1 MPKPPVDATTP
12 SLTIQY
18 KNTRP
23 LEVGDFADSLYA
35 VANEYKR
42 FVENKAGDATDAPE
56 FRLFVKEMREGSII
70 AVLEALPSFHDMAVT
85 AGVGLVAL
93 PSISQV
99 NDIYDFAGHL
109 KVTFDYL
116 LHSVGKKPELNKAS
130 LDNVNSI
137 VEPTAKDQGSQLIIN
152 VTGNNNVLV
161 LNASSL
167 DTNAVQNAAKRELKS
182 LALPA
187 QQSYERVILTWYQ
200 VRKDSSDKGDRAII
214 ESVSERPYKCVF
226 QNETVK
232 AAILADAEN
241 LFKFA
246 YFVDVMVE
254 RIRGKIIC
262 YKIMGLYDKIPLDVD
277 RINVD
282 GTNVDE

>member
-1 MPKPPVDATTP
+1 MPKSAVAEAAPA
-12 SLTIQY
+12 LTIQF

-23 LEVGDFADSLYA
+23 IEVGDFADSLYA

-42 FVENKAGDATDAPE
+42 FVETKNSNVAEAPE
-56 FRLFVKEMREGSII
+56 FRLFVKEMREGSIV
-70 AVLEALPSFHDMAVT
+70 AVLEALPSANDMVVYAT
-85 AGVGLVAL
+85 AGIAAL
-93 PSISQV
+93 PSITQV

-109 KVTFDYL
+109 KSSFDYL
-116 LHSVGKKPELNKAS
+116 LKAVGKRPALNKTS
-130 LDNVNSI
+130 LENISSI
-137 VEPTAKDQGSQLIIN
+137 VEPTAKDPGSKIIIN
-152 VTGNNNVLV
+152 VTGNNNNVMVLD
-161 LNASSL
+161 ASSL
-167 DTNAVQNAAKRELKS
+167 DSNAVQNASKRELKN

-187 QQSYERVILTWYQ
+187 QESHERVILTWYQ

-214 ESVSERPYKCVF
+214 ESIDDRPYKCVF

-246 YFVDVMVE
+246 YYVDVMVE

-262 YKIMGLYDKIPLDVD
+262 YKIMGLYDKIALGDVD
-277 RINVD
+277 KD
-282 GTNVDE
+282 DDDS

>member
-1 MPKPPVDATTP
+1 MPKSAIAEVSPA
-12 SLTIQY
+12 LTIQF

-23 LEVGDFADSLYA
+23 IEVGDFADSLYA

-42 FVENKAGDATDAPE
+42 FVETKNSYTAEAPE
-56 FRLFVKEMREGSII
+56 FRLFVKEMREGSIV
-70 AVLEALPSFHDMAVT
+70 AVLEALPTIQDMAVATGVT
-85 AGVGLVAL
+85 AIAL
-93 PSISQV
+93 PSIAQI

-109 KVTFDYL
+109 KTTFDYL
-116 LHSVGKKPELNKAS
+116 LKSAGKRPALNKAS
-130 LDNVNSI
+130 LENVASI
-137 VEPTAKDQGSQLIIN
+137 VEPTAKDPGSKIIIN
-152 VTGNNNVLV
+152 VTGNNNNVMVLD
-161 LNASSL
+161 ASSL
-167 DTNAVQNAAKRELKS
+167 DSNALQNASKRELKN

-187 QQSYERVILTWYQ
+187 QETYEKVILTWYQ

-214 ESVSERPYKCVF
+214 ESIADRPYKCVF

-246 YFVDVMVE
+246 YYVDVMVE

-262 YKIMGLYDKIPLDVD
+262 YKIMGLYDKIALGDLDRED
-277 RINVD
+277 D
-282 GTNVDE
+282 DA